1 MLCIVSVLSIFAF
14 SGCSWADKIEYGTYI
29 SKTPY
34 IKFTKDPN
42 SGLVP
47 QEVEVD
53 NTVYHCYADVFGQQI
68 TFKSTDPPVDE
79 NDDKVRARFDYEF
92 DSRKQQLILTDQE
105 TGNVYHLDKVE

>member
-1 MLCIVSVLSIFAF
+1 MKKLISIVLYIVSVLSIFAF

-47 QEVEVD
+47 QD
-53 NTVYHCYADVFGQQI
+53 T
-68 TFKSTDPPVDE
+68 
-79 NDDKVRARFDYEF
+79 
-92 DSRKQQLILTDQE
+92 
-105 TGNVYHLDKVE
+105 